1 MPTETKGTGV
11 RNYGIDLLKI
21 LSMQMIVFLHIL
33 GGAGILPNL
42 EVLTFKYELMWLLEI
57 AFYCAVN
64 CFALATG
71 YVMADIRFK
80 YHRIISLWLHVIYY
94 TLGITLIF
102 WLFVPGTVGLK
113 QWLWGLFPVTY
124 LQYWYFTAYF
134 AMFFFIPFF
143 NRLIDMIDKKD
154 LQKLIVTAV
163 LIFSV
168 MTIIARD
175 DIFRIHNG
183 YSMIW
188 LSTLYFIGAY
198 FKRYPMKRSLSFSAS
213 MLGYGLMVFLTW
225 LSKFMVQYFGQK
237 LEDGERVGGMLINY
251 VSPTMLAAA
260 VFLLL
265 AFAQLEF
272 KTSIAKKLI
281 SFFAP
286 MSFSVYLIHC
296 HPLIWWYVLR
306 DRLTGIVALSSP
318 ALLASVIGI
327 GILVYI
333 ACSFVDTIRIFLFDK
348 LKVNRFCL
356 WISNQLS
363 FLTERIAEKLS
374 SIF

>member
-1 MPTETKGTGV
+1 MPTEIKGTSV

-33 GGAGILPNL
+33 GAGGILANL

-57 AFYCAVN
+57 AFFCAVN

-71 YVMADIRFK
+71 YVMVNIRFK
-80 YHRIISLWLHVIYY
+80 YNRIISLWLHVIYY

-143 NRLIDMIDKKD
+143 NKLIDAIDKKM

-163 LIFSV
+163 MIFSV
-168 MTIIARD
+168 MTIVARN
-175 DIFRIHNG
+175 DIFRIHDG

-198 FKRYPMKRSLSFSAS
+198 FKRYPMKRRLSFWAS
-213 MLGYGLMVFLTW
+213 MAGYGFMVLLTW
-225 LSKFMVQYFGQK
+225 LSKFAVQYLGQR
-237 LEDGERVGGMLINY
+237 LLGGERVGGMLVNY

-272 KTSIAKKLI
+272 KSSIAKKLI
-281 SFFAP
+281 IFFAP

-296 HPLIWWYVLR
+296 HPLIWCYVLT
-306 DRLTGIVALSSP
+306 DRLIGLTSLSAP
-318 ALLASVIGI
+318 VLFASVIGI
-327 GILVYI
+327 GALVYI
-333 ACSFVDTIRIFLFDK
+333 ACSLVDTIRIFLFEK
-348 LKVNRFCL
+348 LKINKFCIWL
-356 WISNQLS
+356 SNQIS
-363 FLTERIAEKLS
+363 FLAKRISESLDG
-374 SIF
+374 IF